1 MNVTN
6 YSGKG
11 NVKMTNILIS
21 SNREKLMI
29 DTTTCTTERLPT
41 VLPDCNGSFKPRPEL
56 LTEEEL
62 ILFLRIP
69 EVSKANNY
77 HFVIENLKRMRDLPR
92 VHICGKPLYPLPA
105 IRDWIKE
112 QTTNGK

>member
-1 MNVTN
+1 ME
-6 YSGKG
+6 
-11 NVKMTNILIS
+11 KM
-21 SNREKLMI
+21 
-29 DTTTCTTERLPT
+29 
-41 VLPDCNGSFKPRPEL
+41 KPKDNNNFDGFGEL

-92 VHICGKPLYPLPA
+92 VHICGKPLYPLQA

>member
-1 MNVTN
+1 M
-6 YSGKG
+6 YRSLE
-11 NVKMTNILIS
+11 KM
-21 SNREKLMI
+21 
-29 DTTTCTTERLPT
+29 
-41 VLPDCNGSFKPRPEL
+41 KPKDNNNFDGFQEL

-69 EVSKANNY
+69 EVSSAKNY

-92 VHICGKPLYPLPA
+92 VHICGKPLYPLLA

>member
-1 MNVTN
+1 M
-6 YSGKG
+6 
-11 NVKMTNILIS
+11 
-21 SNREKLMI
+21 KLK
-29 DTTTCTTERLPT
+29 DNNNFDGFR
-41 VLPDCNGSFKPRPEL
+41 EL

-69 EVSKANNY
+69 EVSSAKNY
-77 HFVIENLKRMRDLPR
+77 HFVVENLKRMRDLPR
-92 VHICGKPLYPLPA
+92 VHICGKPLYPLQA